1 MKTLLLRFNDRLY
14 MTCIWVAGLSV
25 LGVALIIPW
34 GIFTRYALGTGSS
47 WPEPT
52 AILLMLVFTFIGA
65 AASYRA
71 GAHMSVAM
79 ITDRLPPAQRRF
91 VGILS
96 QLLMGTICV
105 FMTIWGAKLCL
116 STWNQFMSA
125 IPTLRVGITYM
136 PIPIGG
142 VLTLVFVVEKLLLGD
157 QSNRK
162 VVRFDLVEE
171 NEGLPDM
178 DALILLGS
186 FVALILIG
194 MPVAY
199 ALGLSALIGAW
210 WIDIPFQALMI
221 QIAGGVNKFSL
232 MAIPFFVL
240 AGAIMAEGG
249 MSRRL
254 VAFAGVLVGF
264 VRGGLSLVNIMAST
278 FFGAISGSSVADT
291 ASVGSVLIPEMERR
305 GYPREFATAV
315 TVSGSVQ
322 ALLTPPSHNSVL
334 YSLAAGGTVSIASLF
349 MAGVV
354 PGLMMSAC
362 LMVLC
367 LIFAKKRNYPK
378 GEVIPLKQALKIAAD
393 ALWGLMAMVIILG
406 GILSGIF
413 TATESAAIAVLWAF
427 FVTMFIYR
435 DYKWRELPKLM
446 HRTVRTISIVMILIA
461 FAASFGYIMTLMQ
474 IPAKITT
481 LFLTLSDNRYVI
493 LMCINV
499 MLLLLGTV
507 MDMAPLILILTPI
520 LMPVILGIGVDPVH
534 FGMIMLVNLGIGL
547 ITPPVG
553 AVLFVGAAVGKT
565 SIEKTVK
572 ALLPFYAVLF
582 LVLIAVTYIPALSLW
597 LPHLVL

>member
-1 MKTLLLRFNDRLY
+1 
-14 MTCIWVAGLSV
+14 
-25 LGVALIIPW
+25 
-34 GIFTRYALGTGSS
+34 
-47 WPEPT
+47 
-52 AILLMLVFTFIGA
+52 
-65 AASYRA
+65 
-71 GAHMSVAM
+71 
-79 ITDRLPPAQRRF
+79 
-91 VGILS
+91 
-96 QLLMGTICV
+96 
-105 FMTIWGAKLCL
+105 
-116 STWNQFMSA
+116 
-125 IPTLRVGITYM
+125 
-136 PIPIGG
+136 
-142 VLTLVFVVEKLLLGD
+142 
-157 QSNRK
+157 
-162 VVRFDLVEE
+162 
-171 NEGLPDM
+171 M

-186 FVALILIG
+186 FVVLILIG

-199 ALGLSALIGAW
+199 ALGAAALIGAW
-210 WIDIPFQALMI
+210 WIDIPFQAVMI
-221 QIAGGVNKFSL
+221 QVAGGVNKFSL
-232 MAIPFFVL
+232 LAIPFFVL

-254 VAFAGVLVGF
+254 VAFASVLVGF
-264 VRGGLSLVNIMAST
+264 VRGGLSLVNLMASS

-322 ALLTPPSHNSVL
+322 ALLTPPSHNAVL
-334 YSLAAGGTVSIASLF
+334 YSLAAGGTVSIGSLF
-349 MAGVV
+349 MAGIV
-354 PGLMMSAC
+354 PGVMMNAC

-378 GEVIPLKQALKIAAD
+378 GEVIPLKQALKICKEAM
-393 ALWGLMAMVIILG
+393 WGMMTMFIILG

-413 TATESAAIAVLWAF
+413 TATESAAIAVVWAF
-427 FVTMFIYR
+427 FVTMCIYR
-435 DYKWRELPKLM
+435 DYKWSELPKLM
-446 HRTVRTISIVMILIA
+446 HRTVRTISIVMILIG

-481 LFLTLSDNRYVI
+481 MFLTLSDNRYVI

-520 LMPVILGIGVDPVH
+520 LMPVIMGIGVDPVQ

-553 AVLFVGAAVGKT
+553 AVLFVGAAIGKV
-565 SIEKTVK
+565 SIESTVK
-572 ALLPFYAVLF
+572 ALLPFYGMLF
-582 LVLIAVTYIPALSLW
+582 LVLLAVTYIPAISLW